1 MLANWSTIMWSLLMW
16 ACIEMSSSILR
27 LSNSWH
33 SCNLLP
39 TCYLSNGAQRLSQ
52 ACFVFFTHATWCNR
66 KSITFKNIVPWTDLF
81 FCMNMQRLWTPP
93 SGIIFSNSI
102 FDGNN
107 FHEMIS
113 PKSFSCKRISIFI
126 FQVWKLLPISFSM
139 L

>member
-1 MLANWSTIMWSLLMW
+1 
-16 ACIEMSSSILR
+16 
-27 LSNSWH
+27 
-33 SCNLLP
+33 
-39 TCYLSNGAQRLSQ
+39 
-52 ACFVFFTHATWCNR
+52 
-66 KSITFKNIVPWTDLF
+66 LF